1 MSLIKYNPSL
11 SPLFDNFD
19 DLLSVFDG
27 FDPMSRPVQSVTGP
41 RTTVQNLEDKHL
53 IRLATPG
60 VTKEE
65 LMINLDDGR
74 LTISFDQ
81 KSGDEKNS
89 FQRSFK
95 KSWTLPKDVDVDAV
109 SADYADGLLAVSI
122 PKKTPATS
130 PHRRIEIA

>member
-11 SPLFDNFD
+11 APLFDNFD
-19 DLLSVFDG
+19 DLLSIFDSL
-27 FDPMSRPVQSVTGP
+27 DPMSRPVQSVTGP

-60 VTKEE
+60 VTKDE
-65 LMINLDDGR
+65 LVINLDDGR

-81 KSGDEKNS
+81 KEGDERNS

-95 KSWTLPKDVDVDAV
+95 KSWSLPKDVDVDAV
-109 SADYADGLLAVSI
+109 SADYTDGLLAISI
-122 PKKTPATS
+122 PKKVPSA
-130 PHRRIEIA
+130 PPQRRIEIG

>member
-19 DLLSVFDG
+19 DLLNIFDS
-27 FDPMSRPVQSVTGP
+27 FDPMSRPVQNVTGP
-41 RTTVQNLEDKHL
+41 RTSVQNLEDKHL

-60 VTKEE
+60 VSKEE

-81 KSGDEKNS
+81 KEKNN

-95 KSWTLPKDVDVDAV
+95 KSWTLPKDVDIDAV
-109 SADYADGLLAVSI
+109 SADYTDGLLAVSI
-122 PKKTPATS
+122 PKRAPSA
-130 PHRRIEIA
+130 PPQRRVEIA